1 MFRSTEGMTKLVG
14 KYGGVEGPLVEVP
27 DGEDGDAAVVEHW
40 VLVADAHL
48 FRSALQGVRAGL
60 LHEQDPQVHL
70 MLRRCRQ
77 LENCLLEGKCL
88 SQNILHREL
97 LVLLLSALST

>member
-1 MFRSTEGMTKLVG
+1 MLVVMLRGPQGMTKLVG

-48 FRSALQGVRAGL
+48 FRGS
-60 LHEQDPQVHL
+60 
-70 MLRRCRQ
+70 
-77 LENCLLEGKCL
+77 
-88 SQNILHREL
+88 
-97 LVLLLSALST
+97 

>member
-1 MFRSTEGMTKLVG
+1 MEVLATGDQMLAFWPTLEENQKMLTKCLKTHLWPHDESVPTAVSIVLVVMFRSPEGMTKLVG

-48 FRSALQGVRAGL
+48 FS
-60 LHEQDPQVHL
+60 
-70 MLRRCRQ
+70 
-77 LENCLLEGKCL
+77 
-88 SQNILHREL
+88 S
-97 LVLLLSALST
+97 S